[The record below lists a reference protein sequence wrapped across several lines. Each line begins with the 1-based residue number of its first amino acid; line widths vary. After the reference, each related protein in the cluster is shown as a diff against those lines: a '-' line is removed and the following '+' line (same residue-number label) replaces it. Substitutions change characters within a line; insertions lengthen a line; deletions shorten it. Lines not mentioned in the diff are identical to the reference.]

1 MPRAFNPYLRSSVSG
16 FFPPGVKWLLIVN
29 IAIFIFGFFLRS
41 TVVGSFLSF
50 LALVPRAVVDFFMF
64 WQLATYMF
72 LHGGL
77 IHIGFNMMS
86 LMQLGPALEEVYGS
100 ARYLFIYAFTGA
112 FGFLVSAFTGHF
124 SVGAS
129 GALLGLVGAML
140 AITTKRGGAY
150 MQDLRS
156 RLISSVVILFVL
168 GFSGLAIDNWA
179 HGGGLAAGFV
189 LGKLLADRQPM
200 NSKERRTAYVLGW
213 LAGLAIVA
221 SFAIMLVHYHDP
233 TPFSQ

>member
-1 MPRAFNPYLRSSVSG
+1 
-16 FFPPGVKWLLIVN
+16 
-29 IAIFIFGFFLRS
+29 
-41 TVVGSFLSF
+41 
-50 LALVPRAVVDFFMF
+50 
-64 WQLATYMF
+64 
-72 LHGGL
+72 
-77 IHIGFNMMS
+77 
-86 LMQLGPALEEVYGS
+86 
-100 ARYLFIYAFTGA
+100 
-112 FGFLVSAFTGHF
+112 
-124 SVGAS
+124 
-129 GALLGLVGAML
+129 
-140 AITTKRGGAY
+140 

-200 NSKERRTAYVLGW
+200 NSKERRTAYVFGW